1 MNQFDTKLFFSFFFL
16 PSRLLFHFSYLTAMP
31 PTSTAGDHGPMATP
45 QHCDNRPN
53 TSQTTEQMQQQNLTE
68 SHTSPS
74 PSTKKGSFFKKN
86 VEDGM
91 DRYYINIFSIFLSS
105 FYNCCVNQRFHEYI
119 KLNLI
124 MHCSNDCRVLEQVN
138 FQEKFSSL
146 PEFKPEDIQSPSAIS
161 VNTPGSSSHSSTASI
176 LHPQTPIHTYP
187 GYRKKSVQGPHRP
200 TSNHVK

>member
-1 MNQFDTKLFFSFFFL
+1 
-16 PSRLLFHFSYLTAMP
+16 MP
-31 PTSTAGDHGPMATP
+31 PASTAGDHGPMATP
-45 QHCDNRPN
+45 QHCDNRPQTN
-53 TSQTTEQMQQQNLTE
+53 ISQTTDQMQQQNLTE

-91 DRYYINIFSIFLSS
+91 DRYYINIFLIAL
-105 FYNCCVNQRFHEYI
+105 YNCCVNQRLHKCI

-124 MHCSNDCRVLEQVN
+124 IQNDCRVLEQVN

-161 VNTPGSSSHSSTASI
+161 VNTPGSSSHSSTASM

-200 TSNHVK
+200 TSNHIK